1 MLKVR
6 DVMTRDVLT
15 LTPESSLRDAA
26 DLFACHHIS
35 GAPVVSGNIV
45 VGVVTAMD
53 VVEFLSVT
61 PLGENAEDGMELLV
75 EHPTLDGWG
84 AEDVPG
90 ALYFTEQSR
99 GAGDETSPRFQL
111 GERTGD
117 VFAEHTVDEI
127 MTVTV
132 RWLSPETSIV
142 AAADFIQDAGVH
154 RMLVLEHGRLAG
166 IVTTSDV
173 TRGVAQGRLG
183 TRRAASLSIARG

>member
-26 DLFACHHIS
+26 DLFTRHHVS
-35 GAPVVSGNIV
+35 GAPVVACHTV
-45 VGVVTAMD
+45 VGVVTATD
-53 VVEFLSVT
+53 LVEFLSVT
-61 PLGENAEDGMELLV
+61 PLGENEEDGMEILV
-75 EHPTLDGWG
+75 ERPTLEGWSD
-84 AEDVPG
+84 EEVPG

-99 GAGDETSPRFQL
+99 GAGDETSPRFEL

-132 RWLSPETSIV
+132 QWLSPESSLV
-142 AAADFIQDAGVH
+142 AAAEFMQYAGVH

-173 TRGVAQGRLG
+173 MRAVAQGRLG
-183 TRRAASLSIARG
+183 ARRDVQHH